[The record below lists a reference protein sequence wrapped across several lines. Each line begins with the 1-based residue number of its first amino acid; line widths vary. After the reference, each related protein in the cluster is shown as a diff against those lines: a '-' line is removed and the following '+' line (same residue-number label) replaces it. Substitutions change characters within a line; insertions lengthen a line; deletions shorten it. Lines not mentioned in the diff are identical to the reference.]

1 MCSVCSR
8 CFCLDFGMSV
18 FYAQDALIFVSVSMR
33 LVLALHATEP
43 VPRIARKVFYEP
55 VRPTPGLLRNLI

>member
-1 MCSVCSR
+1 
-8 CFCLDFGMSV
+8 MSV